1 MTATVVVQEANGAGP
16 TWTTITQG
24 RYCTRDSHN
33 PGDNDP
39 CVVPPSGN
47 NYSYWKHHR
56 LYFSGTFTKI
66 NNIRWFTSGNIKTNW
81 NLGTGGMLLVAL
93 RDSGDNG
100 CPAGSYEIA
109 AGTQGTTGNY
119 LKDPTNGHDY
129 YKSQT
134 ANPTDADTYTS
145 ASPLTIDTADYTAEG
160 GSDAV
165 VTQVKIAT
173 DAIQGDKPNETLTFR
188 YDEI

>member
-1 MTATVVVQEANGAGP
+1 MTATVSVQEGNGASP

-24 RYCTRDSHN
+24 RYCTRDAYN

-39 CVVPPSGN
+39 CVVPSAGF

-56 LYFSGTFTKI
+56 IYFSGSFTKI
-66 NNIRWFTSGNIKTNW
+66 NNIRWFASGNVKTNW
-81 NLGTGGMLLVAL
+81 ALGTGGMLLVGR

-100 CPAGSYEIA
+100 CPSASYEIA
-109 AGTQGTTGNY
+109 AGTQGTTGYY
-119 LKDPTNGHDY
+119 LKDVTNGHDY

-134 ANPTDADTYTS
+134 ADPADADTYTS
-145 ASPLTIDTADYTAEG
+145 ASPLTVDTTDYTAEG
-160 GSDAV
+160 GSKAV

-173 DAIQGDKPNETLTFR
+173 DATQGDKGNETLTFR